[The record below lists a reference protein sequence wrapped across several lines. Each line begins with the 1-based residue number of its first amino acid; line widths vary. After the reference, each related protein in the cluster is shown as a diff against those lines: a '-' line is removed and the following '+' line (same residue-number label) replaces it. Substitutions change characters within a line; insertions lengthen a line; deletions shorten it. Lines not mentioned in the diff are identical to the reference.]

1 MAATLPL
8 TKLAHALKAAAA
20 VVVAVGLVVGE
31 AAEAVAV
38 VAAAEAVAVGIVVAA
53 AVVVATAETVGIAG
67 IATKRL
73 FSRLI

>member
-1 MAATLPL
+1 MAATLRL
-8 TKLAHALKAAAA
+8 TKLAHALKAAA

-31 AAEAVAV
+31 AAD
-38 VAAAEAVAVGIVVAA
+38 AAAEAVAVGIVVAA